1 MESLETIVI
10 SSHALFRIFALA
22 ATAFVLAMIWTPFF
36 TDWLYKNRIGKNI
49 RTDFDGQATPIFST
63 LHAKKAGTPTMG
75 GILVW
80 VTTAVL
86 TLLFNL
92 ERSGTWL
99 PIFCLVTTGI
109 VGAIDDYM
117 NVKKI
122 GSSGGGMRFRSKL
135 ILYTS
140 ISLAGALWFY
150 FKLDWNSIHIPRM
163 GDFVIGAWYIP
174 LFVLVLVFFS
184 NAVNLTDGL
193 DGLAGGLLAIAYAC
207 YIIICLVAGKP
218 VLAAFCATIVGALLA
233 FLWFNIYPARFFMG
247 DTGAFALGITLAVIA
262 FLTNTVLILPI
273 IGLVFMIEALS
284 FIIQYCSKKLR
295 HGKKVFLSSPIHH
308 HFEAIGWPET
318 KITMRFW
325 VIGAISGVVG
335 VAIAIFSRGL

>member
-1 MESLETIVI
+1 METIVMTGH
-10 SSHALFRIFALA
+10 SLVRIFYLA
-22 ATAFVLAMIWTPFF
+22 AAAFVVAMVWTPFF
-36 TDWLYKNRIGKNI
+36 TNWLYKYRIGKNI
-49 RTDFDGQATPIFST
+49 RTDFGGEATPIFST

-86 TLLFNL
+86 TVIFNL

-99 PIFCLVTTGI
+99 PVFVLVTTGI

-117 NVKKI
+117 NVRKM
-122 GSSGGGMRFRSKL
+122 GPSGGGMRFRSKL
-135 ILYTS
+135 ILYTL

-150 FKLDWNSIHIPRM
+150 YKLDWNSIHIPRM
-163 GDFVIGAWYIP
+163 GDYIIGFWYVP

-193 DGLAGGLLAIAYAC
+193 DGLAGGLLAISYAC
-207 YIIICLVAGKP
+207 YVLICLAAGKP
-218 VLAAFCATIVGALLA
+218 VLAAFCGTIVGALLA

-262 FLTNTVLILPI
+262 FLTNTVIVLPI
-273 IGLVFMIEALS
+273 IGLVFIIEALS
-284 FIIQYCSKKLR
+284 FLIQYTSKKLR

-325 VIGAISGVVG
+325 VIGAVSGVIG
-335 VAIAIFSRGL
+335 VAIALFGRGF